1 MTGGFVADSSRSK
14 GYIDRGGKGR
24 QCATT
29 DGRNI
34 AMFMDR
40 HTVTRT
46 AIFALLVLS
55 CGATLA
61 GETVDSVLV
70 DKSDA
75 KLYLLKDGRAVAEYS
90 VSFGAHP
97 KGHKQQAGDERTPE
111 GHYILD
117 FKKSDSAFYKAI
129 HISYPNDADR
139 QAAAQRGVDPGGD
152 IMIHGQRNWIGWLSF
167 ITQRFNWTD
176 GCIAVTNSDMDEIW
190 QRVPVNT
197 PIEIRE

>member
-1 MTGGFVADSSRSK
+1 
-14 GYIDRGGKGR
+14 
-24 QCATT
+24 
-29 DGRNI
+29 
-34 AMFMDR
+34 MFLDR
-40 HTVTRT
+40 HTVNRT
-46 AIFALLVLS
+46 AIFALLALS

-61 GETVDSVLV
+61 GEAVDSVLV

-75 KLYLLKDGRAVAEYS
+75 KLYLLKDGRAIAEYS
-90 VSFGAHP
+90 VRFGAHP
-97 KGHKQQAGDERTPE
+97 KGHKQQEGDERTPE

-139 QAAAQRGVDPGGD
+139 QAATRRGVDPGGD